1 MRSAEV
7 PGPTKGARTKR
18 RIADA
23 ARRVFARD
31 GYVGTRMSDVAVEAE
46 LSMGGLYRYF
56 GNKTEL
62 FEYLVRNLY
71 DEFFD
76 VSRPRESSFDT
87 SPEDAVL
94 ESNLRYFEKYSD
106 NRDLM
111 RAFVESANV
120 DEQFLELWWAGRRRH
135 VDRFVHVLSAREN
148 WAEAPEE
155 TLRTRAEAVACM
167 AEECAYVWFAQA
179 ERQPVTVTPEE
190 AAAIVTLA
198 AKPLLLT
205 PEALR
210 AGAAQEAQ
218 A

>member
-7 PGPTKGARTKR
+7 PGPTKGVRTKQ

-23 ARRVFARD
+23 ALRVFARD
-31 GYVGTRMSDVAVEAE
+31 GYVKTRMSDVAVEAD

-62 FEYLVRNLY
+62 FTYLVSNLY
-71 DEFFD
+71 DQFFD

-94 ESNLRYFEKYSD
+94 ESNLRYFEKYAE
-106 NRDLM
+106 NRHLM
-111 RAFVESANV
+111 RAFIESANV

-135 VDRFVHVLSAREN
+135 VDRFVHVLSARSE
-148 WAEAPEE
+148 WDTMPPGS
-155 TLRTRAEAVACM
+155 LHTRAEAIACM
-167 AEECAYVWFAQA
+167 TEECAYVWFAQS
-179 ERQPVTVTPEE
+179 ERQAVTVTPEE

-198 AKPLLLT
+198 AKPLLLA
-205 PEALR
+205 PEALQST
-210 AGAAQEAQ
+210 AAKGVQ